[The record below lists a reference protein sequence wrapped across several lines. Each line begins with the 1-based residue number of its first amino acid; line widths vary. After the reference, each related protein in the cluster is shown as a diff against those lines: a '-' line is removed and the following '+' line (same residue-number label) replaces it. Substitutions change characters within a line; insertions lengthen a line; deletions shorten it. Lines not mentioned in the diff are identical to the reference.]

1 MATKKLP
8 GVSRSASSE
17 LAKIKASLP
26 SATAGGASHS
36 RGDGTPVQVVL
47 PTDLVRELRHQAI
60 DGSTSVRTLILKALK
75 RAGYKVAEE
84 DLVDRR
90 RRA

>member
-8 GVSRSASSE
+8 GVSRSKTSE
-17 LAKIKASLP
+17 LAKIKAALP
-26 SATAGGASHS
+26 STTGSRSHA
-36 RGDGTPVQVVL
+36 RGDGTPIQVVL
-47 PTDLVRELRHQAI
+47 PDDLARELRHQAI
-60 DGSTSVRTLILKALK
+60 DEATSVRTLILRALK

-84 DLVDRR
+84 DMADRR

>member
-8 GVSRSASSE
+8 GVSRSKTSE

-26 SATAGGASHS
+26 SAVGGRTHS
-36 RGDGTPVQVVL
+36 RGEGTPIQIVL
-47 PTDLVRELRHQAI
+47 PEELARELRHESI
-60 DGSTSVRTLILKALK
+60 DTSTPVRTLILRALK
-75 RAGYKVAEE
+75 KAGYKVSEE
-84 DLVDRR
+84 DMADRR

>member
-17 LAKIKASLP
+17 LAKIKAALP
-26 SATAGGASHS
+26 SASGSRTHA
-36 RGDGTPVQVVL
+36 RGDGTPLQVVL
-47 PTDLVRELRHQAI
+47 PEELARELRHQAI
-60 DGSTSVRTLILKALK
+60 DESTSVRALILRALK
-75 RAGYKVAEE
+75 KAGYRVTE
-84 DLVDRR
+84 DDLADRR